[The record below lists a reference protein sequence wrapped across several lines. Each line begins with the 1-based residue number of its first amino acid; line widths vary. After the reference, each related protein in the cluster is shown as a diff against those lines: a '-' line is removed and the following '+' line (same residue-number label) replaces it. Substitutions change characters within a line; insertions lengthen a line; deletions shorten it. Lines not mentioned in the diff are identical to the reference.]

1 MIKNFKSRYF
11 EDYQINEEINH
22 SVPRTISDGDVSI
35 YLSTTGSRFP
45 LNYSIEFSKSL
56 GFKKTPIDDIL
67 LFHLVF
73 GRTVPDL
80 SLNAIA
86 NLGYA
91 GVIFHQPSYVGDTV
105 DASSK
110 IIGLKE
116 NSNGKTG
123 TVYVKSVGKNQRG
136 ETILTYYRWLMMR
149 KKKEGMIP
157 SFKNT
162 VPELP
167 KQVLTSDF
175 ILPKNFNIK
184 NWSASISGSDFYFDD
199 YKEGE
204 EIDHLD
210 GQTIEE
216 AEHQIA
222 TRLYQNN
229 ARVHFNQHIEKTG
242 RFGKRIIYG
251 GYIISLARAISCN
264 GLANTFKISAIHS
277 GKHSAPT
284 FSGDTIYAWSKILK
298 KEKINDTIGTMII
311 RTLASKNNSEMRFPE
326 SNNLSDNIVLD
337 LEYSVLIPIIK

>member
-1 MIKNFKSRYF
+1 MNKNFKSRYF
-11 EDYQINEEINH
+11 EDYKLNEEINH
-22 SVPRTISDGDVSI
+22 SVPRTITDGDVAI

-45 LNYSIEFSKSL
+45 LNYSAEFSKTL
-56 GFKKTPIDDIL
+56 GLKKIPIDDIL
-67 LFHLVF
+67 LFHMVF

-91 GVIFHQPSYVGDTV
+91 GVKFHKPAFVGDTLS
-105 DASSK
+105 ASSK

-123 TVYVKSVGKNQRG
+123 TVYVESVGKNQND
-136 ETILTYYRWLMMR
+136 EIVLSYYRWLMMR
-149 KKKEGMIP
+149 KRNEGMIK
-157 SFKNT
+157 SFQNT
-162 VPELP
+162 IPDLP
-167 KQVLTSDF
+167 DKVKTKDF
-175 ILPKNFNIK
+175 NLIENFDIDK
-184 NWSASISGSDFYFDD
+184 WSSSVSGSSFYFND
-199 YKEGE
+199 YTEEE
-204 EIDHLD
+204 EIHHLD

-229 ARVHFNQHIEKTG
+229 ARVHFNQHIEKSG

-264 GLANTFKISAIHS
+264 GLANTFKLAAIHS

-284 FSGDTIYAWSKILK
+284 FAGDTIYAWSKILE
-298 KEKINDTIGTMII
+298 KEIIHKNVGAMMI
-311 RTLASKNNSEMRFPE
+311 RTLASKNDSKMNFPDKK
-326 SNNLSDNIVLD
+326 NLTDNIVLD
-337 LEYSVLIPIIK
+337 LEYSVLIPIK

>member
-1 MIKNFKSRYF
+1 MKKNFKSRYF
-11 EDYQINEEINH
+11 EDYKLNEEINH
-22 SVPRTISDGDVSI
+22 SVPRTITDGDVAI

-45 LNYSIEFSKSL
+45 LNYSAEFSKTL
-56 GFKKTPIDDIL
+56 GLKKIPIDDIL
-67 LFHLVF
+67 LFHMVF

-91 GVIFHQPSYVGDTV
+91 GVKFHKPAFVGDTLN
-105 DASSK
+105 ASSK

-123 TVYVKSVGKNQRG
+123 TVYVESVGKNQND
-136 ETILTYYRWLMMR
+136 EIVLSYYRWLMMR
-149 KKKEGMIP
+149 KRNEGMIK
-157 SFKNT
+157 SFQNT
-162 VPELP
+162 VPNLP
-167 KQVLTSDF
+167 DKVKTKDF
-175 ILPKNFNIK
+175 NLIENFDIDK
-184 NWSASISGSDFYFDD
+184 WSSSVSGSNFYFND
-199 YKEGE
+199 YSKEE
-204 EIDHLD
+204 EIHHLD

-229 ARVHFNQHIEKTG
+229 ARVHFNQHIEKSG

-264 GLANTFKISAIHS
+264 GLANTFKLAAIHS

-284 FSGDTIYAWSKILK
+284 FAGDTIYAWSKILE
-298 KEKINDTIGTMII
+298 KEIIHKNVGAMMI
-311 RTLASKNNSEMRFPE
+311 
-326 SNNLSDNIVLD
+326 
-337 LEYSVLIPIIK
+337 

>member
-1 MIKNFKSRYF
+1 MKNFKSRYF
-11 EDYQINEEINH
+11 EDYKLGEEIHH
-22 SVPRTISDGDVSI
+22 SVPRTITDGDVSI
-35 YLSTTGSRFP
+35 YLSTTGSRFA
-45 LNYSIEFSKSL
+45 LNYSKEFSKKL
-56 GFKKTPIDDIL
+56 GFEKIPLDDIL
-67 LFHLVF
+67 LFHMVF

-91 GVIFHQPSYVGDTV
+91 GVNFKKPVFVGDTV
-105 DASSK
+105 SATSK

-123 TVYVKSVGKNQRG
+123 TVYVESIGKNQKG
-136 ETILTYYRWLMMR
+136 EIVLSYYRWLMMR
-149 KKKEGMIP
+149 KKREEMID
-157 SFKNT
+157 SFENII
-162 VPELP
+162 PALP
-167 KQVLTSDF
+167 KRVKTSDF
-175 ILPKNFNIK
+175 YVPENFKNNEWSPKIT
-184 NWSASISGSDFYFDD
+184 GSHFFYDD
-199 YKEGE
+199 YKIGE

-229 ARVHFNQHIEKTG
+229 ARVHFNQHVEKKG

-264 GLANTFKISAIHS
+264 GLANAFKISAIHS

-284 FSGDTIYAWSKILK
+284 FAGDTIYAWSKILN
-298 KEKINDTIGTMII
+298 KEKINQNFGSLFLRTI
-311 RTLASKNNSEMRFPE
+311 ASKNNSEISFPDKDKLNE
-326 SNNLSDNIVLD
+326 NIVLD
-337 LEYSVLIPIIK
+337 LEYSVLIPIKA

>member
-1 MIKNFKSRYF
+1 MKKNFKSRYF
-11 EDYQINEEINH
+11 EDYKLNEEINH
-22 SVPRTISDGDVSI
+22 SVPRTITDGDVAI

-45 LNYSIEFSKSL
+45 LNYSAEFSKTL
-56 GFKKTPIDDIL
+56 GLKKIPIDDIL
-67 LFHLVF
+67 LFHMVF

-91 GVIFHQPSYVGDTV
+91 GVKFHKPVFVGDTLN
-105 DASSK
+105 ASSK

-123 TVYVKSVGKNQRG
+123 TVYVESVGKNQND
-136 ETILTYYRWLMMR
+136 EIVLTYYRWLMMR
-149 KKKEGMIP
+149 KRNEGMIK
-157 SFKNT
+157 SFQNT
-162 VPELP
+162 IPDLP
-167 KQVLTSDF
+167 DKVKTKDF
-175 ILPKNFNIK
+175 NLIENFDIDK
-184 NWSASISGSDFYFDD
+184 WSSSVSGSNFYFND
-199 YKEGE
+199 YSEEE
-204 EIDHLD
+204 EIHHLD

-229 ARVHFNQHIEKTG
+229 ARVHFNQHIEKSG

-264 GLANTFKISAIHS
+264 GLANTFKLAAIHS

-284 FSGDTIYAWSKILK
+284 FAGDTIYAWSKILE
-298 KEKINDTIGTMII
+298 KEIIHKNVGAMMI
-311 RTLASKNNSEMRFPE
+311 RTLASKNDSKMNFPDKK
-326 SNNLSDNIVLD
+326 NLTDNIVLD
-337 LEYSVLIPIIK
+337 LEYSVLIPIK

>member
-1 MIKNFKSRYF
+1 MKKNFKSRYF
-11 EDYQINEEINH
+11 EDYKLNEEINH
-22 SVPRTISDGDVSI
+22 SVPRTITDGDVAI

-45 LNYSIEFSKSL
+45 LNYSAEFSKTL
-56 GFKKTPIDDIL
+56 GLKKIPIDDIL
-67 LFHLVF
+67 LFHMVF

-91 GVIFHQPSYVGDTV
+91 GVKFHKPAFVGDTLN
-105 DASSK
+105 ASSK

-123 TVYVKSVGKNQRG
+123 TVYVESVGKNQND
-136 ETILTYYRWLMMR
+136 EIVLTYYRWLMMR
-149 KKKEGMIP
+149 KRNEGMIK
-157 SFKNT
+157 SFQNT
-162 VPELP
+162 VPNLP
-167 KQVLTSDF
+167 DKVKTKDF
-175 ILPKNFNIK
+175 NLIENFDIDK
-184 NWSASISGSDFYFDD
+184 WSSSVSGSSFYFND
-199 YKEGE
+199 YSEEE
-204 EIDHLD
+204 EIHHLD

-229 ARVHFNQHIEKTG
+229 ARVHFNQHIEKSG

-264 GLANTFKISAIHS
+264 GLANTFKLAAIHS

-284 FSGDTIYAWSKILK
+284 FAGDTIYAWSKILE
-298 KEKINDTIGTMII
+298 KEIINKNVGAMMI
-311 RTLASKNNSEMRFPE
+311 RTLASKNDSKMNFPDKK
-326 SNNLSDNIVLD
+326 NLTDNIVLD
-337 LEYSVLIPIIK
+337 LEYSVLIPIK

>member
-1 MIKNFKSRYF
+1 MKKNFKSRYF
-11 EDYQINEEINH
+11 EDYKLNEEINH
-22 SVPRTISDGDVSI
+22 SVPRTITDGDVAI

-45 LNYSIEFSKSL
+45 LNYSAEFSKTL
-56 GFKKTPIDDIL
+56 GLKKIPIDDIL
-67 LFHLVF
+67 LFHMVF

-91 GVIFHQPSYVGDTV
+91 GVKFHKPAFVGDTLN
-105 DASSK
+105 ASSK

-123 TVYVKSVGKNQRG
+123 TVYVESVGKNQND
-136 ETILTYYRWLMMR
+136 EIVLTYYRWLMMR
-149 KKKEGMIP
+149 KRNEGMIK
-157 SFKNT
+157 SFQNT
-162 VPELP
+162 IPDLP
-167 KQVLTSDF
+167 DKVRTKDF
-175 ILPKNFNIK
+175 NLIENFDIDK
-184 NWSASISGSDFYFDD
+184 WSSSVSGSSFYFND
-199 YKEGE
+199 YSEEE
-204 EIDHLD
+204 EIHHLD

-229 ARVHFNQHIEKTG
+229 ARVHFNQHIEKSG

-264 GLANTFKISAIHS
+264 GLANTFKLAAIHS

-284 FSGDTIYAWSKILK
+284 FAGDTIYAWSKILE
-298 KEKINDTIGTMII
+298 KEVIHKNVGAMMI
-311 RTLASKNNSEMRFPE
+311 RTLASKNDSKMNFPDKK
-326 SNNLSDNIVLD
+326 NLTDNIVLD
-337 LEYSVLIPIIK
+337 LEYSVLIPIK

>member
-1 MIKNFKSRYF
+1 MKKNFKSRYF
-11 EDYQINEEINH
+11 EDYKLDDEIYH
-22 SVPRTISDGDVSI
+22 SVPRTITDGDVAI

-45 LNYSIEFSKSL
+45 LNYSAEFSKTL
-56 GFKKTPIDDIL
+56 GLKKIPIDDIL
-67 LFHLVF
+67 LFHMVF

-91 GVIFHQPSYVGDTV
+91 GVKFHKPAFVGDTLN
-105 DASSK
+105 ASSK

-123 TVYVKSVGKNQRG
+123 TVYVESVGKNQND
-136 ETILTYYRWLMMR
+136 EIVLTYYRWLMMR
-149 KKKEGMIP
+149 KRNEGMIK
-157 SFKNT
+157 SFQNT
-162 VPELP
+162 IPDLP
-167 KQVLTSDF
+167 DKVKTKDF
-175 ILPKNFNIK
+175 NLIENFDIDK
-184 NWSASISGSDFYFDD
+184 WSSSVSGSSFYFND
-199 YKEGE
+199 YSEEE
-204 EIDHLD
+204 EIHHLD

-229 ARVHFNQHIEKTG
+229 ARVHFNQHIEKSG

-264 GLANTFKISAIHS
+264 GLANTFKLAAIHS

-284 FSGDTIYAWSKILK
+284 FAGDTIYAWSKILE
-298 KEKINDTIGTMII
+298 KEIINKNVGAMMI
-311 RTLASKNNSEMRFPE
+311 RT
-326 SNNLSDNIVLD
+326 
-337 LEYSVLIPIIK
+337 